1 MQLKFEPQAE
11 LSSPRS
17 APGKYS
23 RSWIPTC
30 SSTYPPSVTNLSVCS
45 LTVGTTTPASEVVPP
60 TSLHPEASVTA
71 NTSLKNCTPADVFEV
86 IIGFKRNDYVTLKFA
101 GDVKI
106 CA

>member
-1 MQLKFEPQAE
+1 MKLKFAPKAE

-17 APGKYS
+17 APVKYS

-30 SSTYPPSVTNLSVCS
+30 SSTYPPSVTNLSVFS

-60 TSLHPEASVTA
+60 TSLRPEASVTA

-86 IIGFKRNDYVTLKFA
+86 TIGDKRNDDVAVKFA
-101 GDVKI
+101 V
-106 CA
+106 